1 MLKVQA
7 LNRHQI
13 AVVWLLFGVLIA
25 NKVRSMKNNETVRHI
40 PFKPKTEINFKIFLK
55 KIYLPISLK

>member
-13 AVVWLLFGVLIA
+13 AVVWLLFGTLVA
-25 NKVRSMKNNETVRHI
+25 NKVRSMKNNETV
-40 PFKPKTEINFKIFLK
+40 EIFL
-55 KIYLPISLK
+55 IYFKLTSTSKYV